1 MKKFRVTWDEIH
13 VVRYQ
18 SDVRAIG
25 GKMAEQVVKTSFKK
39 IRSMN
44 AKKTL
49 QKSIQIKNVHI
60 KQVNESQPKKSQP

>member
-1 MKKFRVTWDEIH
+1 MKKFQVTWDEIH
-13 VVRYQ
+13 VIRYQ

-25 GKMAEQVVKTSFKK
+25 GKMAEKVVKTSFKK

-60 KQVNESQPKKSQP
+60 KQINTTE